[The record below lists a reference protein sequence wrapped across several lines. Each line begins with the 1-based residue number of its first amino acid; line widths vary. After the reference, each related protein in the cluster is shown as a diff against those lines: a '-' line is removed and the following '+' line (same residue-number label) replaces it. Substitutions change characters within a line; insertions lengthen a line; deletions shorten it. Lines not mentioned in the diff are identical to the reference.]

1 MARAKPQKKTVDSD
15 SDSTSSSDSDSDSD
29 DAPLASRVLG
39 HRRTGSGTSTATAA
53 TNVSRIRMPPK
64 PLIDI
69 SALSPPTLPPLEMD
83 RSPLHR
89 PSPLEP
95 REKESEREKKED
107 NKENIKSPE
116 AMETP
121 QEPEK
126 ETAPASQGH
135 AKPSLNDRLARLA
148 ASVSAGRSNTLAN
161 PDEAEKALTD
171 RGRSP
176 GPLVHPKRS
185 QTLPVDAIVTENP
198 PSPVSPMPPKSSP
211 TRTKPNGR
219 SYSTSNAYDGI
230 QDLSDPK
237 PIVPTPIRERS
248 PPPSFSVTSRPTSQ
262 LSLASHINFGA
273 IRSEQSPSG
282 QPTSPPL
289 TTAQAR
295 LMAARTPSPGNI
307 TSQPQTQSPTELRS
321 PTESLLPRP
330 DSRPRTDSRTDSSL
344 TSPHEHNP
352 QRHELP
358 HHEHPKPL
366 IPDHGVPPSKG
377 FTGGGLLAT
386 VGPSD
391 AGRSSPA
398 SASSNSTAPSRARRR
413 SQTIEHISTLQ
424 PIAEPTAAPKPVRP
438 RQFVS
443 PNLPPST
450 SSESSQTS
458 ASTSESRPSP
468 RAAAPPTVT
477 PAQQRAR
484 ARTMEGQRD
493 TLTSMPPVKP
503 FAGGVR
509 GYSPASS
516 TGDSSSG
523 RTPITPQDGSE
534 VSFAPRE
541 RAKPKEKPEGAGP
554 GASAAAARRGHRKS
568 SSLTFAEVE
577 GQRNRVAFAERE
589 EKEKA
594 DAAAEEEAAENRRR
608 QRRRSEAKA
617 ALEVS
622 CLLQWLDMNA
632 HDCGSWARLLTGG
645 LLRMMTTRKTA
656 RWITCHRA

>member
-1 MARAKPQKKTVDSD
+1 
-15 SDSTSSSDSDSDSD
+15 
-29 DAPLASRVLG
+29 
-39 HRRTGSGTSTATAA
+39 
-53 TNVSRIRMPPK
+53 MPPK

-69 SALSPPTLPPLEMD
+69 SALSPPSLPPLEMD
-83 RSPLHR
+83 RSPLPR
-89 PSPLEP
+89 PSPVEP
-95 REKESEREKKED
+95 REKDSEREKRDDHKETLRV
-107 NKENIKSPE
+107 PE
-116 AMETP
+116 AQEAPM
-121 QEPEK
+121 EPEK
-126 ETAPASQGH
+126 ETASVSQGH

-161 PDEAEKALTD
+161 PDEVEKAQTD

-176 GPLVHPKRS
+176 GPLAHPKRS
-185 QTLPVDAIVTENP
+185 QTLPVDAIVTES
-198 PSPVSPMPPKSSP
+198 PSSSGSPMPPTPSP
-211 TRTKPNGR
+211 TRPKPNGR
-219 SYSTSNAYDGI
+219 SYSTPNAYDGI

-262 LSLASHINFGA
+262 LSLASHFNFGA
-273 IRSEQSPSG
+273 IRSEHSPTQS
-282 QPTSPPL
+282 TSPPL

-307 TSQPQTQSPTELRS
+307 TSPSQTQSLTELRS
-321 PTESLLPRP
+321 PTESLPRP
-330 DSRPRTDSRTDSSL
+330 DSRPRTNSRTNPSPSL
-344 TSPHEHNP
+344 PYQHRENSKHDESPRYDHS
-352 QRHELP
+352 
-358 HHEHPKPL
+358 KPL
-366 IPDHGVPPSKG
+366 IPDCGMPSPKG
-377 FTGGGLLAT
+377 FTGGGLLAA
-386 VGPSD
+386 VGSTD

-398 SASSNSTAPSRARRR
+398 SASSNSTAPSRTRRR
-413 SQTIEHISTLQ
+413 SQTMEHISTLQ

-443 PNLPPST
+443 PNLPVST

-458 ASTSESRPSP
+458 AASTSESAPSP
-468 RAAAPPTVT
+468 RAAAPPAMT

-516 TGDSSSG
+516 TGESSSS
-523 RTPITPQDGSE
+523 RTPITPQDERE

-541 RAKPKEKPEGAGP
+541 RARARERPEGPRP
-554 GASAAAARRGHRKS
+554 GAGAAAAARRGHRKS
-568 SSLTFAEVE
+568 SSLTFAEAE
-577 GQRNRVAFAERE
+577 GQRSRAALAERERE
-589 EKEKA
+589 EKERA
-594 DAAAEEEAAENRRR
+594 DVAAEEDAAEDRRR

-622 CLLQWLDMNA
+622 FMQRCDIYRCSYVCASSGKSSM
-632 HDCGSWARLLTGG
+632 GG
-645 LLRMMTTRKTA
+645 LLRTMTTTKTT
-656 RWITCHRA
+656 RWTTCRRV